1 MYFSALVDMVLPEE
15 PEPEAT
21 FIPEDEYIAEEPNV
35 RFGTQ
40 QQDIHVQVNLSEV
53 KVIENHRIGVNWNCS
68 QEEEEIQS
76 EIPEPCSE
84 TSQGQQEQRT
94 ETSQSPKVRINRQ
107 HLTTL

>member
-40 QQDIHVQVNLSEV
+40 QQDIHVQMNLSEV
-53 KVIENHRIGVNWNCS
+53 KDN
-68 QEEEEIQS
+68 
-76 EIPEPCSE
+76 
-84 TSQGQQEQRT
+84 
-94 ETSQSPKVRINRQ
+94 
-107 HLTTL
+107 

>member
-40 QQDIHVQVNLSEV
+40 QPDIHVQVNLSEV
-53 KVIENHRIGVNWNCS
+53 N
-68 QEEEEIQS
+68 
-76 EIPEPCSE
+76 
-84 TSQGQQEQRT
+84 
-94 ETSQSPKVRINRQ
+94 VRRHYLRSI
-107 HLTTL
+107 